1 MISRMVNNGGSY
13 KVIYELDR
21 TVLLCCMCHRDVHYK
36 LTHHMLSTDPY
47 IDKKYDLTNK
57 FLEFLDSKDTDKTK
71 TLYNTYLNGVNAYRK
86 KYG

>member
-1 MISRMVNNGGSY
+1 
-13 KVIYELDR
+13 
-21 TVLLCCMCHRDVHYK
+21 
-36 LTHHMLSTDPY
+36 MLSADPY

-71 TLYNTYLNGVNAYRK
+71 ALYNTYLNGVNAYRK